1 MRRKSLAACSVLLD
15 TFEKLFTN
23 LVSRIVDSDLGTQM
37 QLKKTGTA
45 IPMLERSKSIISTS
59 ISESLIGDSFHILF
73 KELNRYFIQFRS
85 FKGIN
90 YQAFVTA
97 YNKLKVANLKNSADD

>member
-1 MRRKSLAACSVLLD
+1 VLLD
-15 TFEKLFTN
+15 TFEKLFIN

-45 IPMLERSKSIISTS
+45 IPMLERSKSIISTN
-59 ISESLIGDSFHILF
+59 ISERLIGDSFHILS
-73 KELNRYFIQFRS
+73 KELNRYFNQFKN

-97 YNKLKVANLKNSADD
+97 YNKLKVANLKNSAND